1 MPNTYETYNNYSQ
14 RDKESMRT
22 EAAIKSSAS
31 SDTLVDQTDQVESLL
46 GDIKTAL
53 GTVNTN
59 LTTVAGKL
67 DTIITHLGTIEG
79 KQDTAKGVLDTI
91 ATNTTPEA

>member
-22 EAAIKSSAS
+22 EAAVKSSAS
-31 SDTLVDQTDQVESLL
+31 SDTLVDQTDQVEELL
-46 GDIKTAL
+46 GDIKTLLGDVKTAL
-53 GTVNTN
+53 TS
-59 LTTVAGKL
+59 
-67 DTIITHLGTIEG
+67 IQG
-79 KQDTAKGVLDTI
+79 KQDAAKSVLDTI

>member
-31 SDTLVDQTDQVESLL
+31 GDTLVAQTDQVESLL
-46 GDIKTAL
+46 TDIKNALTA
-53 GTVNTN
+53 
-59 LTTVAGKL
+59 
-67 DTIITHLGTIEG
+67 IQG
-79 KQDTAKGVLDTI
+79 KQDAAKSVLDTI
-91 ATNTTPEA
+91 ATNTTPEP

>member
-53 GTVNTN
+53 ETV
-59 LTTVAGKL
+59 
-67 DTIITHLGTIEG
+67 ITHLSTIEG

>member
-31 SDTLVDQTDQVESLL
+31 GDTLVTQTDQVESLL
-46 GDIKTAL
+46 TDIKNALTA
-53 GTVNTN
+53 
-59 LTTVAGKL
+59 
-67 DTIITHLGTIEG
+67 IQG
-79 KQDTAKGVLDTI
+79 KQDAAKNVLDTI